1 MTDSTDTPIGG
12 RIAIISD
19 IHGNRHALEAVRRAQ
34 RQAGL
39 TRTWCLGDMVGYGA
53 HPTECLRVC
62 VHESERCIAGN
73 HDLAAAGRVPSN
85 EFSPWARTAIE
96 WTRTRLDRN
105 ALDRLAVLEP
115 QDVDGPVA
123 LFHASPSDPVWD
135 YVISPEHAR
144 AAFAAWPARLMMI
157 GHTHLAGAWR
167 LGDDGRL
174 DGGLVRG
181 EETISLETGRWL
193 MNPGSVGQPR
203 DLDPRASWAILD
215 LDALTLT
222 FRRTPYD
229 VPGAQNAIQTA
240 GLPIELGARLAEG
253 R

>member
-1 MTDSTDTPIGG
+1 MSD

-19 IHGNRHALEAVRRAQ
+19 IHGNRHALEAVRRAI
-34 RQAGL
+34 RQAAI

-53 HPTECLRVC
+53 HPAECLRVC
-62 VHESERCIAGN
+62 VTESERCIAGN
-73 HDLAAAGRVPSN
+73 HDLAAVGRVRSEP
-85 EFSPWARTAIE
+85 FTAHARAAIE

-105 ALDRLAVLEP
+105 SLDRLAALEP
-115 QDVDGPVA
+115 EDPDGEVA
-123 LFHASPSDPVWD
+123 LFHASPRDPIWE
-135 YVISPEHAR
+135 YVIGGEQAR
-144 AAFAAWPARLMMI
+144 AAFDAHPARIIMV

-193 MNPGSVGQPR
+193 INPGSVGQPR

-215 LDALTLT
+215 MDALTLR

-229 VPGAQNAIQTA
+229 VPGAQNAIQVA
-240 GLPIELGARLAEG
+240 GLPTELGARLAEG